1 MDVSVMRP
9 VAVQGVS
16 WRFDLCS
23 GGLMAGKVRKFKY
36 CVYIFKRENDSFN
49 LEVDEGDDPWEKAEL
64 ELPSGW
70 EIEEVRCIE

>member
-1 MDVSVMRP
+1 
-9 VAVQGVS
+9 
-16 WRFDLCS
+16 
-23 GGLMAGKVRKFKY
+23 MAEKVRKFKY
-36 CVYIFKRENDSFN
+36 CVYISFN